1 MCYMY
6 TPTTHTA
13 TPTRNKA
20 HAELEANWT
29 AGRRC
34 DSVTA
39 LETPT
44 VVEDIARHQ
53 RRPKDLAP
61 GGDEGI
67 AAGEAGAAAFL
78 HPLQPLHKALLAA
91 LQELQKPVFKL
102 KCPDR
107 ALVAVVLQP
116 VAFRVDGGWIRAT
129 EHATLDLQGPGYLGL
144 LDGIFEGGRELARCP
159 FATRIAVIPAH
170 AYQLGLGHGPIH
182 TRLENHYM

>member
-6 TPTTHTA
+6 TPTIHTA
-13 TPTRNKA
+13 TPTQNKA

-53 RRPKDLAP
+53 RRPKDLAR

-67 AAGEAGAAAFL
+67 AAGEVGAAAFL
-78 HPLQPLHKALLAA
+78 HPLQPLHKALLAT

-102 KCPDR
+102 MP
-107 ALVAVVLQP
+107 
-116 VAFRVDGGWIRAT
+116 G
-129 EHATLDLQGPGYLGL
+129 TLRP
-144 LDGIFEGGRELARCP
+144 
-159 FATRIAVIPAH
+159 
-170 AYQLGLGHGPIH
+170 
-182 TRLENHYM
+182 

>member
-6 TPTTHTA
+6 TPTIHTA
-13 TPTRNKA
+13 TPTQNKA

-39 LETPT
+39 VETPT

-53 RRPKDLAP
+53 RHPKDLAP

-67 AAGEAGAAAFL
+67 AVGEAGAAAFL

-91 LQELQKPVFKL
+91 LQELQILAPSGKFVYALPCMFTQRLSIENSGILRRL
-102 KCPDR
+102 KMTSPPM
-107 ALVAVVLQP
+107 AIL
-116 VAFRVDGGWIRAT
+116 
-129 EHATLDLQGPGYLGL
+129 
-144 LDGIFEGGRELARCP
+144 
-159 FATRIAVIPAH
+159 IP
-170 AYQLGLGHGPIH
+170 GPISVQR
-182 TRLENHYM
+182 TRRPSDTQHARGKAPLAASAFSSGGL